1 MRRIQFALGYASF
14 RPIGEMLRDQAD
26 RRELEQLIRSNQ
38 RFWSILAAARSCDPP
53 DWFIGAGVIRNLV
66 WDSLHSFVEPT
77 PCADVDVAFF
87 EPRDLSPERDRA
99 VQAQL
104 SASRPDVPWEATNQ
118 AAVHLWYE
126 RVFGYAVPPL
136 ASSADAIGTWP
147 ETATCVGVR
156 LLPND
161 ELLIVAP
168 YGLSDL
174 FNLILR
180 RNPRRVSRAEFRRRI
195 REKKIQDK
203 WPRVRIVDD
212 ETTDHAGCQLIKTD
226 N

>member
-1 MRRIQFALGYASF
+1 MT
-14 RPIGEMLRDQAD
+14 RDQAD
-26 RRELEQLIRSNQ
+26 RCELEQLIRSNQ
-38 RFWSILAAARSCDPP
+38 WLWSILAAARSCDPP
-53 DWFIGAGVIRNLV
+53 DWFVGAGVIRNLV
-66 WDSLHSFVEPT
+66 WDHLHTFVEPT
-77 PCADVDVAFF
+77 HCADVDVAFF
-87 EPRDLSPERDRA
+87 DPHDLSPERDRA
-99 VQAQL
+99 VQTQL

-136 ASSADAIGTWP
+136 TSSADAIGTWP

-156 LLPND
+156 LLPTN
-161 ELLIVAP
+161 ELLIIAP

-174 FNLILR
+174 FDLILR

-195 REKKIQDK
+195 REKRIQAK
-203 WPRVRIVDD
+203 WPRVRIIDD
-212 ETTDHAGCQLIKTD
+212 QTTDHADCQFIKTD